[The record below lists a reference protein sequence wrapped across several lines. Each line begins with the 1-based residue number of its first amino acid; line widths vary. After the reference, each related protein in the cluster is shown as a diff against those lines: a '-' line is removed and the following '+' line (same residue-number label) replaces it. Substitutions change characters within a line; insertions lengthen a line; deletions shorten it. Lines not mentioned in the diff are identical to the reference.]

1 MVLKQLTELTQS
13 LSPELQALIM
23 DIVVRSTDLPQRE
36 EIAERIQ
43 QATGQ
48 GDPEKMTPE
57 QRAAQAQQQAKAQQ
71 AQQMAVAEQSAKIKE
86 SEAKAD
92 KALAEAQR
100 ILAELQQMQQQMRHQ
115 EQSHRLEMD
124 MGMEQFAH
132 QLLAP
137 PGQQPQDSK

>member
-1 MVLKQLTELTQS
+1 
-13 LSPELQALIM
+13 M

-48 GDPEKMTPE
+48 GDPEKMEPE
-57 QRAAQAQQQAKAQQ
+57 QRAAMAQQQEDAQQ
-71 AQQMAVAEQSAKIKE
+71 AEQMAVAEQSAKIKE

-100 ILAELQQMQQQMRHQ
+100 ILAELQQVQQQMRHQ
-115 EQSHRLEMD
+115 EESHSLDMD

-132 QLLAP
+132 HLLAP
-137 PGQQPQDSK
+137 PGQQPQENR